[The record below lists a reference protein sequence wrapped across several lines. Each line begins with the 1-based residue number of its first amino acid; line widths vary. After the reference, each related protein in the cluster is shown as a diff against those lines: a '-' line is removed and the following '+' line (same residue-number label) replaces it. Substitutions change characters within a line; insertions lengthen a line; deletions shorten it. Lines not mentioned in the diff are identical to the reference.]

1 MTTPNA
7 TLGTAASTAGATP
20 WANDVHTIGLVS
32 LAHGTSHFFHML
44 LPPLFPA
51 FIRDFGMS
59 YSELGLLVSVF
70 FVVSGIG
77 QACAGFLV
85 DRVGSQPV
93 LRAALALFVAAAL
106 AAAAAQGF
114 WGLALAAALAGLGN
128 APFHPVD
135 FTIMNHRISPPRLG
149 HAYSVHGICGNLGWA
164 AGPVFMIGL
173 SQAFGSWRAA
183 CVGMAL
189 WALAVLL
196 LVLVQRARL
205 DERRVAAPNEG
216 RGVSTVTAPRM
227 ANFEVTIP
235 EHPMAFL
242 KLPVLWM
249 CFTFF
254 LCSTG
259 ALSAIQGF
267 ASPALQRQYALPETT
282 TAFVVT
288 AFMICG
294 ALGIV
299 GGGFLAARVQRVEV
313 TIALATLFAASCLWL
328 ASTGWLP
335 GAAAAVVVAIAGF
348 GTGMAGPSRD
358 LLIKRAAPAGAT
370 GRVYG
375 TVYSGVDVG
384 FAIFSPMFG
393 RMLDQGAP
401 GRIFFGAAIILVVGV
416 CTTLWVAQ
424 RVRSGVALPVAA
436 KLA

>member
-1 MTTPNA
+1 MSTPNA
-7 TLGTAASTAGATP
+7 TGGTPSASAGGKP
-20 WANDVHTIGLVS
+20 WADDARTIGLVS
-32 LAHGTSHFFHML
+32 LVHGTSHFFHML

-51 FIRDFGMS
+51 FIRDFGLS
-59 YSELGLLVSVF
+59 YSELGLLVSLF
-70 FVVSGIG
+70 FVVSSIG
-77 QACAGFLV
+77 QALAGFLV

-93 LRAALALFVAAAL
+93 LRAALACFAVAAL
-106 AAAAAQGF
+106 AAASAQGF

-128 APFHPVD
+128 SPFHPVD
-135 FTIMNHRISPPRLG
+135 FTIMNHRVSAPRLG

-189 WALAVLL
+189 WALAVLF
-196 LVLVQRARL
+196 LVVVQRARL
-205 DERRVAAPNEG
+205 DERQAAALSEG
-216 RGVSTVTAPRM
+216 LRLRPMASKLANAPVSL
-227 ANFEVTIP
+227 P

-249 CFTFF
+249 CFVFF

-294 ALGIV
+294 ALGMV

-313 TIALATLFAASCLWL
+313 TIAAATLLAAACLWL
-328 ASTGWLP
+328 AGTGWLP
-335 GAAAAVVVAIAGF
+335 GAAAALMVAIAGF

-393 RMLDQGAP
+393 CLLDQGAP
-401 GRIFFGAAIILVVGV
+401 GRIFFGAAIILVLGV

>member
-1 MTTPNA
+1 MTAPNA
-7 TLGTAASTAGATP
+7 TLVTADLTARGSSLADD
-20 WANDVHTIGLVS
+20 ARTIGLVS

-51 FIRDFGMS
+51 FIRDFGLS

-70 FVVSGIG
+70 FVISGIG

-93 LRAALALFVAAAL
+93 LRGALVLFAAAGL

-128 APFHPVD
+128 SPFHPVD
-135 FTIMNHRISPPRLG
+135 FTIMNHRVSPPRLG

-189 WALAVLL
+189 WAVVV
-196 LVLVQRARL
+196 LVLVLLQRARL
-205 DERRVAAPNEG
+205 DERPAAAPEQTG
-216 RGVSTVTAPRM
+216 RAAAPAPARL
-227 ANFEVTIP
+227 ANAAVNNP

-249 CFTFF
+249 CFAFF

-259 ALSAIQGF
+259 ALAAIQGF
-267 ASPALQRQYALPETT
+267 ASPALQRQYALPETA

-294 ALGIV
+294 ALGMV
-299 GGGFLAARVQRVEV
+299 GGGFLAAHVQRVEV
-313 TIALATLFAASCLWL
+313 TIAFATLFAAACLGL
-328 ASTGWLP
+328 AGTGWLP
-335 GAAAAVVVAIAGF
+335 GAAAAVVVAIAGL
-348 GTGMAGPSRD
+348 GTGLAGPSRD

-384 FAIFSPMFG
+384 FAIFSPLFG
-393 RMLDQGAP
+393 RMLDQGSP
-401 GRIFFGAAIILVVGV
+401 GRIFFGAGIILVLGV
-416 CTTLWVAQ
+416 CTTLLVAQ
-424 RVRSGVALPVAA
+424 RVRSALPVAVPA
-436 KLA
+436 